1 MEKEKNLIKA
11 TLKFRKENVR
21 LSWFHALTSI
31 TLLISFIIFTLFS
44 PFLWLK
50 YILSLGITIS
60 IIRSFIIYHDYAHG
74 TILRKSKLAKSMYFI
89 YGIYVLATINVWKRT
104 HDYHHRHNGKF
115 FKPSIGSYPLF
126 SKEKY
131 NKCSKTERISYLFVR
146 HPLVLF
152 FGYIFTFIY
161 GMCLYPFISN
171 PKKHFDSLLSL
182 LFHLLFMY
190 IIYYYFDV
198 LNVVLVVII
207 PHFISSALGAYLFY
221 AQHNFPEA
229 KYKNDKEWTYEF
241 SALESSSYMKMNK
254 LMEWITGNIGYHHIH
269 HLNPSIPFYRLPEA
283 MKSIPDLQKAKTT
296 SLALRDVI
304 SCLRLKVWNTQLNKM
319 E

>member
-1 MEKEKNLIKA
+1 
-11 TLKFRKENVR
+11 
-21 LSWFHALTSI
+21 
-31 TLLISFIIFTLFS
+31 
-44 PFLWLK
+44 
-50 YILSLGITIS
+50 
-60 IIRSFIIYHDYAHG
+60 
-74 TILRKSKLAKSMYFI
+74 
-89 YGIYVLATINVWKRT
+89 
-104 HDYHHRHNGKF
+104 
-115 FKPSIGSYPLF
+115 
-126 SKEKY
+126 
-131 NKCSKTERISYLFVR
+131 
-146 HPLVLF
+146 
-152 FGYIFTFIY
+152 
-161 GMCLYPFISN
+161 MCLYPFISN

-283 MKSIPDLQKAKTT
+283 MKAIPDLQKAKTT

-304 SCLRLKVWNTQLNKM
+304 SCLRLKVWNAQLNKM